1 MSPIRLDNKVSLIE
15 APSPIERLNH
25 LSSFLQRE
33 IYCKDDSN
41 LSVIYGGTK
50 VRKLEYILKD
60 ALDQGAQHLITV
72 GSWGSHHILATAHH
86 AAALNLK
93 VHGVVL
99 PQPVLPQVESVLSR
113 SLAAGAHLYPVN
125 NELAAFWKIRSLMR
139 GLQKSGQAPY
149 LISLGGSS
157 PAGVLGTVQAALE
170 LVNQARANPLLK
182 EATIYMALG
191 SGSSVAG
198 LALGLGLLG
207 YSGKIKAIQVTS
219 GLVMNRFMLYRLL
232 VAGAMHITQGS
243 ANQKSLITL
252 AASMIEIDK
261 TFLGKGYGWPTPE
274 GRQVIE
280 IAAQDSIEVDAIY
293 TAKVFAAMC
302 ASKQR
307 EEVSLYWHTKALDS
321 SVEGENLTLPYWYL
335 HRPSS

>member
-1 MSPIRLDNKVSLIE
+1 MSPIHLDNKVSLIR
-15 APSPIERLNH
+15 APSSIERLNNI
-25 LSSFLQRE
+25 SRFLQRE
-33 IYCKDDSN
+33 IYCKDDSG
-41 LSVIYGGTK
+41 LSEIYGGTK

-60 ALDQGAQHLITV
+60 ALDVGAKNLVTV
-72 GSWGSHHILATAHH
+72 GGWGSHHILATARHG
-86 AAALNLK
+86 AALDLK

-99 PQPVLPQVESVLSR
+99 PQPVLPQVEWVLKR
-113 SLAAGAHLYPVN
+113 SLASGAHLYPVN

-149 LISLGGSS
+149 LVGLGGSS
-157 PAGVLGTVQAALE
+157 PAGILGTVQAALE
-170 LVNQARANPLLK
+170 LTNQVRVNPSLK

-198 LALGLGLLG
+198 LALGLALLG

-232 VAGAMHITQGS
+232 VAGAMLITKES
-243 ANQKSLITL
+243 ANQKSLIAF
-252 AASMIEIDK
+252 AASMIDIDK
-261 TFLGKGYGWPTPE
+261 TFLGRGYGWPTQE
-274 GRQVIE
+274 GSKAIE
-280 IAAQDSIEVDAIY
+280 MAAQDGIQVDAIY

-307 EEVSLYWHTKALDS
+307 ENVSLYWHTKALDFS
-321 SVEGENLTLPYWYL
+321 EEGKNLALPHWYL
-335 HRPSS
+335 NRP